1 MAAEESYSS
10 SMMIVH
16 VLISIIIIVIIIVVV
31 VVSSLRCSLA
41 EDGRTPGG
49 NDVVSPAGRYSRAVL
64 LVRASSDRFR
74 SDRAVSTF
82 KPALRMGRPPSLNL
96 REMTSIHRSRYD
108 GPSGA
113 GPWILWQQPHP
124 IAFAVNMSKT

>member
-31 VVSSLRCSLA
+31 VVVVSSLRCSLA

-49 NDVVSPAGRYSRAVL
+49 NDVVSATGRHSRAVL

-82 KPALRMGRPPSLNL
+82 KPALRMG
-96 REMTSIHRSRYD
+96 
-108 GPSGA
+108 
-113 GPWILWQQPHP
+113 
-124 IAFAVNMSKT
+124 